1 MNMFQ
6 NFYKLFAPFITTGEM
21 MIPLKSNGDFSRV
34 NYENMNAK
42 HRAFKQFS
50 ASSNLAS
57 SVRQAFSVKRM
68 PEWKYRQ
75 AKMHA
80 LHAVCAENKND
91 ALFHLSKIEVHV
103 DTIVLRTFVA
113 TETPFA
119 EVAKAA
125 IGKLFHEPA
134 LVNIMTTAKTQEAKD
149 CAKTRLNEIWGHS
162 TYRGY
167 LKPDDGRANFVS
179 VATEAIATDKS
190 GCGQI
195 VMARRVIAPQPHRLS
210 DE

>member
-1 MNMFQ
+1 
-6 NFYKLFAPFITTGEM
+6 

-34 NYENMNAK
+34 NYENVNAK

-50 ASSNLAS
+50 DSSNLAS
-57 SVRQAFSVKRM
+57 SVRQAFIVKRM

-103 DTIVLRTFVA
+103 DTIVLRTFMA
-113 TETPFA
+113 METPFA

-149 CAKTRLNEIWGHS
+149 FAKMRLNEIWRQS

-179 VATEAIATDKS
+179 VATEAITMGHGSDKE
-190 GCGQI
+190 I
-195 VMARRVIAPQPHRLS
+195 VMNVKVIAPRPHLLS
-210 DE
+210 DEWK